1 MKMGYSIQ
9 IKEAVLQKV
18 LQGNKPHHE
27 ISQEFGVGRST
38 IGKWLRQYKESGNTT
53 LKLKAKRPKDWSSEQ
68 RISALIETGT
78 MNSEE
83 CVAWCRKNGI
93 FCHHLEQWRKDAV
106 SGISNTADKKQSEKE
121 KQYKKEISSLKRDLS
136 RKEKALAE
144 TAALL
149 VLKKKA
155 QAIWGE
161 PEED

>member
-1 MKMGYSIQ
+1 MGYSIQ

-18 LQGNKPHHE
+18 LSGNKHQYE
-27 ISQEFGVGRST
+27 IAKEFGVGKST
-38 IGKWLRQYKESGNTT
+38 IRNWLKQYRNSGNIE
-53 LKLKAKRPKDWSSEQ
+53 LKSKEKRPRDWTSEERLSAIVKTGSMSPEECASWCRRNGLFPHHIDQWKKDAISGMSNTHEKQ
-68 RISALIETGT
+68 RIE
-78 MNSEE
+78 N
-83 CVAWCRKNGI
+83 
-93 FCHHLEQWRKDAV
+93 
-106 SGISNTADKKQSEKE
+106 E

-161 PEED
+161 PEDG

>member
-1 MKMGYSIQ
+1 MGYSIQ
-9 IKEAVLQKV
+9 LKEAVLQKV
-18 LQGNKPHHE
+18 LHGNKPHHE
-27 ISQEFGVGRST
+27 IASEYGIGRST
-38 IGKWLRQYKESGNTT
+38 IGKWLRQYKSNGNIT
-53 LKLKAKRPKDWSSEQ
+53 LKSKEKRPKDWTPEE
-68 RISALIETGT
+68 RVSALIKTGSMT
-78 MNSEE
+78 QEE
-83 CVAWCRKNGI
+83 CATWCRRNGL
-93 FCHHLEQWRKDAV
+93 FPHHLEQWKKDAI
-106 SGISNTADKKQSEKE
+106 SGMSIPPDQQRIAKE